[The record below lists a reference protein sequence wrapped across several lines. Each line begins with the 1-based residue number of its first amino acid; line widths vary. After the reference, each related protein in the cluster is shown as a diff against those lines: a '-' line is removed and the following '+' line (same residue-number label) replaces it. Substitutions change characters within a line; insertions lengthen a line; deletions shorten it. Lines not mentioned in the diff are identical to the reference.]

1 MNKRKSK
8 MQSNVAVVT
17 APDFYFAEQP
27 TILVIGCDDYLD
39 TIVDNVRRM
48 QVPVTVYT
56 TNEETT
62 LEWITS
68 VYYQCELVI
77 INCIYNSFYT
87 GFFIDKPGVYY
98 YNNKESYVRFNLNE
112 AADPMEPLITWI
124 NKWHTE
130 NQEQNKD
137 LQYKSATTM

>member
-1 MNKRKSK
+1 

-17 APDFYFAEQP
+17 APDFYFADQP
-27 TILVIGCDDYLD
+27 SMLVVGCDDYLD

-48 QVPVTVYT
+48 ETPVTVYT

-77 INCIYNSFYT
+77 INCVYNSFYT
-87 GFFIDKPGVYY
+87 GFFIDKPNVYY
-98 YNNKESYVRFNLNE
+98 YNNKESYKRFNLNE
-112 AADPMEPLITWI
+112 AADPVDVLITWI
-124 NKWHTE
+124 NKWHIE
-130 NQEQNKD
+130 NQEKSKD
-137 LQYKSATTM
+137 LKLKSATTI

>member
-1 MNKRKSK
+1 

-68 VYYQCELVI
+68 AYYQCELVI

-87 GFFIDKPGVYY
+87 GFFIDKPDVYY
-98 YNNKESYVRFNLNE
+98 YNNKESYMRFNLNE
-112 AADPMEPLITWI
+112 AADPLEVLITWI

-130 NQEQNKD
+130 NQEKNVD
-137 LQYKSATTM
+137 LELKSAITM

>member
-68 VYYQCELVI
+68 AYYQCELVI

-112 AADPMEPLITWI
+112 AADPLEVLITWI